1 VTTTPT
7 RPPSASLAERV
18 YRRLLRLLPPDF
30 RGEFGDSMARD
41 FHDRDRDLAGA
52 SRRQLWS
59 REVPALVLTTV
70 AQWGDAA
77 WRDVRFTLRIMARAP
92 GFSLAAVLMLAI
104 GTGANAAMF
113 SVLDAV
119 LLRSAYPD
127 AGRIV
132 TVLEGAPGRPSG
144 TAIPVSHL
152 DRLAR
157 APGFTAVAGLTGS
170 ESVLTG
176 AGEPRRLAVEC
187 VSASMFRLLG
197 VPAALGRVFTGAEDR
212 VGGPP
217 VVVLG
222 YRTWRE
228 TFSGAPDIVG
238 RSITLNNVPN
248 TVIGVMPD
256 GFLGPEVRN
265 KSGAWAPLAPAIGQR
280 SPAGCVV
287 RLSFVTVIARV
298 AAPLTLDEAA
308 ARANASGVLAGLTA
322 WNGAVNPRLELARA
336 DDYAYTRLRAPLAA
350 LLGAVACVLLIACAN
365 VANLQLE
372 RLVGRRREI
381 AIRLALGATRSRIV
395 RQTIVENLLVSV
407 IGADAGL
414 LAARL
419 SLRAIVGLIPLQ
431 VPHVQEI
438 AVNGRTLAVTLAAAL
453 AAGLGVGLLPALQAT
468 RQDVAGD
475 LGQSSRSVVGGT
487 AWTRRGLVVI
497 EVALSVVLL
506 VAAGLMLRTFL
517 VLRPVDPG
525 FAASNRTVAEMVFDG
540 PWHIDPSREQTV
552 DAAMKQ
558 IGDLRGVAGVSA
570 TSYLPLSG
578 VTDLSHVTIGAE
590 STDVWSSWSTPSY
603 FRDMDMRL
611 RRGRWFTDAD
621 TPAAAPVAMVN
632 EAMATRFWAGADPLG
647 RLIDVE
653 APDGTRSR
661 RQIVGILETTRS
673 WGTDMEQRSELYMP
687 YRQGPGSTLIYFI
700 VRTNGRAAVTLP
712 AEIRTIVSTIRPGQ
726 IVDRIEPLQAS
737 LDRSVST
744 PRFAMWLFGVF
755 AVAGGV
761 LAAIGLAAVVAWW
774 VTERRREIGVRIAL
788 GASVER
794 VVRLVLREG
803 LLLATAGVGIG
814 IGAAALVTRVL
825 RDWLYGVAPPTDPLT
840 FALCA
845 AGMLGVTAMAA
856 WLPARRVA
864 RVDPIVSLRSE

>member
-1 VTTTPT
+1 MTTPT
-7 RPPSASLAERV
+7 PRPSSVSWAERI

-41 FHDRDRDLAGA
+41 FRDRNRGLTGA
-52 SRRQLWS
+52 ARRRLWS

-70 AQWGDAA
+70 AQWGEAA
-77 WRDVRFTLRIMARAP
+77 WRDLRFTLRMMARAP

-132 TVLEGAPGRPSG
+132 TVLEGAPGQSG
-144 TAIPVSHL
+144 GRAIPVSHL
-152 DRLAR
+152 DVLAR
-157 APGFTAVAGLTGS
+157 APGFEAVAGLTGS
-170 ESVLTG
+170 QSVLTG

-212 VGGPP
+212 AGGPP
-217 VVVLG
+217 VVVLSH
-222 YRTWRE
+222 RTWQE

-238 RSITLNNVPN
+238 RSITLDNVSN

-265 KSGAWAPLAPAIGQR
+265 RSGAWAPLAPAIGQR
-280 SPAGCVV
+280 SPAGCIV
-287 RLSFVTVIARV
+287 RLGFVTVIARV

-336 DDYAYTRLRAPLAA
+336 DDYAYARLRAPLAA

-381 AIRLALGATRSRIV
+381 AIRLALGATRGRIV

-407 IGADAGL
+407 IGADAGII
-414 LAARL
+414 AARL
-419 SLRAIVGLIPLQ
+419 TLKAIVGLMPLQ
-431 VPHVQEI
+431 IPHVQEI

-468 RQDVAGD
+468 RQDVAAD

-487 AWTRRGLVVI
+487 AWTRRSLVVI

-540 PWHIDPSREQTV
+540 TWHIDPSREQTV
-552 DAAMKQ
+552 DAAMRQ

-578 VTDLSHVTIGAE
+578 VTDLSRVTIGDE
-590 STDVWSSWSTPSY
+590 SADVWSSWSTSGY
-603 FRDMDMRL
+603 FREMDMRL
-611 RRGRWFTDAD
+611 GRGRWFTDRD

-632 EAMATRFWAGADPLG
+632 EAMATRFWAGADPIG
-647 RLIDVE
+647 RLIDVQT
-653 APDGTRSR
+653 PDGTRSR

-673 WGTDMEQRSELYMP
+673 WGTDTERRSELYMP

-700 VRTNGRAAVTLP
+700 LRTNGAAAVTLP

-726 IVDRIEPLQAS
+726 IVDRIEPMQAS
-737 LDRSVST
+737 LDRSVSA
-744 PRFAMWLFGVF
+744 PRFAMWLFGAF

-788 GASVER
+788 GASAER

-803 LLLATAGVGIG
+803 LLLAAAGVGIG

-845 AGMLGVTAMAA
+845 AAMLGVTAVAA

-864 RVDPIVSLRSE
+864 RVDPILSLRSD